1 MKNNLV
7 EKIKKLN
14 KNKDYDCLLMFSGGK
29 DSSYLLYYL
38 SEELKLRVM
47 TITLT
52 HDFLPKETCHNIESF
67 AARFAKRHVSI
78 KNTYLNRSGKHFLQ
92 AWINSP
98 DEGSLVT
105 LCTGCRI
112 GLIKPIIQAAKK
124 EKINVVIH
132 GETPFEDDN
141 NYRVNLV
148 NYPKGKKGALY
159 FFIGYLRLLIRN
171 PSLLKDLHAFIN
183 QAEEFYYFK
192 NEKKIYEKNNITQLK
207 PYLDDIPY
215 DESKIIK
222 KIKELDWKKPTS
234 TKNNSYWRADCN
246 MYAIRHYFYNQVAG
260 FNEMKE
266 YYGKLYENNLISQ
279 EDLNQHTNK
288 TYAKEEIIE
297 LLKNLEL
304 SESSINKYKSF
315 VKNYA
320 NFDIPYPGC
329 GSCKGLQSTCPITP
343 A

>member
-1 MKNNLV
+1 MENKLV

-38 SEELKLRVM
+38 SQELKLKVM
-47 TITLT
+47 TVTLT
-52 HDFLPKETCHNIESF
+52 HNFLPEETRQNIESF
-67 AARFAKRHVSI
+67 ATRFAKRHVSI
-78 KNTYLNRSGKHFLQ
+78 ENTYLNRSGKHFLQ
-92 AWINSP
+92 TWINKP

-112 GLIKPIIQAAKK
+112 GLIKPIIETAKK

-141 NYRVNLV
+141 NYRINLV
-148 NYPKGKKGALY
+148 NYPKGKEGKIY

-171 PSLLKDLHAFIN
+171 PSLLKDLHAFLN
-183 QAEEFYYFK
+183 QAEEFYYYK
-192 NEKKIYEKNNITQLK
+192 NEKEIYKKNNITQLK
-207 PYLDDIPY
+207 PFFDDVPY
-215 DESKIIK
+215 DESVVIKTIK
-222 KIKELDWKKPTS
+222 KLDWKKPTS
-234 TKNNSYWRADCN
+234 STNNSYWRSDCN

-266 YYGKLYENNLISQ
+266 YYGKLYEKKLISQ
-279 EDLNQHTNK
+279 EYLDEHTDK
-288 TYAKEEIIE
+288 TYAKEEIIG
-297 LLKNLEL
+297 LLKSLEL
-304 SESSINKYKSF
+304 SEASIDKYNNF
-315 VKNYA
+315 VKDSCD
-320 NFDIPYPGC
+320 FDIPYPAC
-329 GSCKGLQSTCPITP
+329 GSCKGLP